1 MIKSRQNS
9 LQAIRINQ
17 SSEKIMK
24 VIPIKPTSQSEF
36 QNKKST
42 DHLDP
47 NELRPFLEDLMRRY
61 DKMAIELQAAQAKNY
76 EYNDQNQKLIREN
89 DQLKQAAKSR
99 EEEVNSLYSK
109 LVGYQNK
116 YGQQIDQLQNDS
128 VKVVQVLTQKIEDL
142 ESELNKTQNDL
153 DYNKGLL
160 ILREQ
165 EVLEWR
171 SRRQFD
177 ESKTLKELNQM
188 KQTLQSKEQELQAL
202 RIKYDFKQ
210 KTTQS
215 CSGQQLELDALRQEL
230 YIKEQQLEKI
240 NNQENSEQCIIYQN
254 EINRVNKIV
263 VELRSEVEK
272 LKQEQV
278 DYEWLKR
285 RYEKEHQTYSTLRV

>member
-36 QNKKST
+36 QNKKSA

-61 DKMAIELQAAQAKNY
+61 DKMALELQAAQAKNY

-89 DQLKQAAKSR
+89 DQLKEAAKSR
-99 EEEVNSLYSK
+99 EDEVNSLYSK

-116 YGQQIDQLQNDS
+116 YGQQIDQLQNDN
-128 VKVVQVLTQKIEDL
+128 VKVVQVLTQKIDDL
-142 ESELNKTQNDL
+142 ESELIKTQNDL

-177 ESKTLKELNQM
+177 ESKTLKELNQI

-215 CSGQQLELDALRQEL
+215 SSGQQLELDALRQEL

-240 NNQENSEQCIIYQN
+240 NNQENSEQCSIYQN
-254 EINRVNKIV
+254 EINRINKIV
-263 VELRSEVEK
+263 VDLRSEVEK

-285 RYEKEHQTYSTLRV
+285 RYEKEHQSYSTLRV